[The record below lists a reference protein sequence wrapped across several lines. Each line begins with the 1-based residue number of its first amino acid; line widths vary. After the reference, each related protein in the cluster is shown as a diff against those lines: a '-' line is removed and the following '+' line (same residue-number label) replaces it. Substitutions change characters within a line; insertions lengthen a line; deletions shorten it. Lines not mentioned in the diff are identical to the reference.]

1 MGQDTSLYETLGGQY
16 DEMISWDARY
26 AREAAFFQELFA
38 KERVRRVLDAACGT
52 GMHARWF
59 AQWGLEVVAADPSPA
74 MLATAAQNTSGL
86 PVSLIQAAFGSL
98 HSTAGGG
105 FDAVVCLG
113 NSLPHAV
120 TDDELRTALADF
132 REALRAGG
140 ILVVHNNNY
149 DRILR
154 RRERFMPLA
163 SRKTPDGQKLFLR
176 FFDFPTEPGPLR
188 FNVVILTE
196 GPRGWSMDVSTA
208 LHRPLLRSEMQSALA
223 AARFGDLAFHGAF
236 TGEPFSEEESDNL
249 IVVSRAF

>member
-1 MGQDTSLYETLGGQY
+1 MSLYEALGGQY

-26 AREAAFFQELFA
+26 AREAGFFQELFT
-38 KERVRRVLDAACGT
+38 KEGVRRVLDAACGT

-74 MLATAAQNTSGL
+74 MLATAARNTSGL

-98 HSTAGGG
+98 HSAAGGG
-105 FDAVVCLG
+105 FDAIVCLG

-120 TDDELRTALADF
+120 SDNELRTALADF
-132 REALRAGG
+132 REALRTGG
-140 ILVVHNNNY
+140 ILVVHNHNY

-163 SRKTPDGQKLFLR
+163 SRRTPAGQKLFLR
-176 FFDFPTEPGPLR
+176 FFDFPSQPGPLR

-196 GPRGWSMDVSTA
+196 GPDGWSMDVSTA
-208 LHRPLLRSEMQSALA
+208 LHRPLLRSEMESALT
-223 AARFGDLAFHGAF
+223 AARFSDIAFYGAF
-236 TGEPFSEEESDNL
+236 TGEAFSEEESDNL
-249 IVVSRAF
+249 IVVARAA